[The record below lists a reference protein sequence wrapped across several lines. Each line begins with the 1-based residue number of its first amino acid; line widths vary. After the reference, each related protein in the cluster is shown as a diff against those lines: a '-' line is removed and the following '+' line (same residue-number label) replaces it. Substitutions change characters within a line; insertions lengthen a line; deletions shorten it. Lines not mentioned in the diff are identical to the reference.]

1 MRAVHRTNHCR
12 VGGRGGR
19 GGLAGLAVALL
30 APFIA
35 TPTRA
40 GAAHDARGAN
50 YAIIERWKLGGSGGW
65 DYLTVDPP
73 RHRLFVTRG
82 DHVEVFDL
90 PSGKVVGRI
99 PDTAGVHGVELAPA
113 LKRGYTSNGR
123 ANTVTE
129 FDYDTLAVLREVPV
143 QGENPDALL
152 YEARTGRLFVF
163 NGRSRNASV
172 FDART
177 LALVAQ
183 LPLPDKPEFAAAD
196 GRGRVYVNIQ
206 SEAGQ
211 LVKIDA
217 ATLAVLA
224 TWQLD
229 GCARPSGLAVD
240 RAHARLFSVCDSRL
254 MVVTDATSGRQ
265 VARMAIGARPDA
277 AAFDAAHGLAFSS
290 NGEGTLTIVRAG
302 PHDGYA
308 VTATLATQL
317 GARTMAL
324 DPTTGRVYL
333 VTADFGPPPAATP
346 EQPQPRPQPLPDTFT
361 VLIAAPR

>member
-1 MRAVHRTNHCR
+1 MGAVHRSAERR
-12 VGGRGGR
+12 VTDPGGRAAS
-19 GGLAGLAVALL
+19 LAAALL
-30 APFIA
+30 APFVA
-35 TPTRA
+35 ASTPA
-40 GAAHDARGAN
+40 GAAEAPRGAG
-50 YAIIERWKLGGSGGW
+50 YAVIERWKPGGSGGW

-152 YEARTGRLFVF
+152 YEAGTGRLFVF
-163 NGRSRNASV
+163 NGRSRNATV

-183 LPLPDKPEFAAAD
+183 LPLPDKPEFAVAD

-217 ATLAVLA
+217 ARLAVLA
-224 TWQLD
+224 TWPLD
-229 GCARPSGLAVD
+229 GCAFPTGLAID
-240 RAHARLFSVCDSRL
+240 PAHARLFSVCDSKL
-254 MVVTDATSGRQ
+254 MVVTDAASGRQ
-265 VARMAIGARPDA
+265 VARVAIGARPDA
-277 AAFDAAHGLAFSS
+277 AAFDAARGLVFSS

-302 PHDGYA
+302 PRDAYA
-308 VTATLATQL
+308 VAATLETQR

-324 DPTTGRVYL
+324 DETTRRVYL

-346 EQPQPRPQPLPDTFT
+346 EQPQPRPQILPDTFT